1 MSIRINGVDTPE
13 LRVKC
18 DKEKQLA
25 RLAKQFT
32 VVRFR
37 AVKSIV
43 LKNIKRSKYFRLI
56 ADVYVDGVDLGEQLT
71 KQGHTLTYIE
81 KANQTW
87 C

>member
-1 MSIRINGVDTPE
+1 
-13 LRVKC
+13 
-18 DKEKQLA
+18 
-25 RLAKQFT
+25 
-32 VVRFR
+32 VRFR

-56 ADVYVDGVDLGEQLT
+56 ADVYGVDLGEQLT
-71 KQGHTLTYIE
+71 KQGHTVTYIE

>member
-1 MSIRINGVDTPE
+1 
-13 LRVKC
+13 
-18 DKEKQLA
+18 
-25 RLAKQFT
+25 
-32 VVRFR
+32 VRFR

-71 KQGHTLTYIE
+71 KQGLTVTYIK